1 MTLEFFPPRY
11 DDFPALNLAYEVGRA
26 GGFKPAVFNA
36 ANEIAVY
43 AFLDGKLKFA
53 DIYKTVLAVLEKM
66 ETEPD
71 FTLEHLREIDLWAR
85 ETAKALIK

>member
-1 MTLEFFPPRY
+1 MMTFRRLTSLMKF
-11 DDFPALNLAYEVGRA
+11 GRA

-71 FTLEHLREIDLWAR
+71 FTLEHLREIDL
-85 ETAKALIK
+85 LGS